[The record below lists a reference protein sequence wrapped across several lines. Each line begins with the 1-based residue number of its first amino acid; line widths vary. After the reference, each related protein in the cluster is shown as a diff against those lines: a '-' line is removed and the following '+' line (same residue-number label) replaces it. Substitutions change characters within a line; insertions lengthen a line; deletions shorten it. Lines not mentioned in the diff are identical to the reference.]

1 MKILKL
7 VLVCLIIISFSC
19 KKKHSKLTVNNKIV
33 KIEEQLP
40 VMETGKT
47 SSISGAWIDS
57 ETGHIIKKIVKR
69 DGDNRSF
76 YFHNNPFLKSIDGN
90 STLMI
95 FSGSTQTGNQ
105 FFSVNLK
112 TNKIDQITNKKG
124 NKRGEILGKNT
135 RKVFYMIND
144 SVFSTH
150 VDTHKTEFIYK
161 FSDDVIGSVT
171 SLNADET
178 LLGGAL
184 ITKEENNIFKKN
196 PKKSDYFDK
205 IYEAKLKRSLITIN
219 INNKKLNNIYSENAW
234 LNHIQF
240 SPTDPDVLMYCHE
253 GPWHKVDRIWN
264 INIKTKKN
272 KLMHKRSV
280 YREIAGH
287 EFFSPNGKT
296 IWFDLQIPRGE
307 TFYLAGKHLDSG
319 DETRYALKR
328 DEWSIHYNI
337 SPDMKTFAGDGG
349 DEGQV
354 AHAKNGRWIYRFTP
368 KGDSLVSTKLVNMK
382 NHDYN
387 LEPNVHFS
395 PDGTQ
400 IIFRANFEG
409 TTQIYAVNIEK
420 H

>member
-1 MKILKL
+1 MK
-7 VLVCLIIISFSC
+7 LIKTLLLFLISISFSC
-19 KKKHSKLTVNNKIV
+19 KGKPSKLDTAKDAKTNSVQI
-33 KIEEQLP
+33 P
-40 VMETGKT
+40 VMQT
-47 SSISGAWIDS
+47 SKASSLAKAWIDS
-57 ETGHIIKKIVKR
+57 TTGHKIEKLVNR
-69 DGDNRSF
+69 TGDNRSF
-76 YFHNNPFLKSIDGN
+76 YFHNNPFLKSEDGN
-90 STLMI
+90 SDLMI
-95 FSGSTQTGNQ
+95 FSGNTETGNQ

-112 TNKIDQITNKKG
+112 TKAIAQITTKEG
-124 NKRGEILGKNT
+124 NKRGEILGEKT
-135 RKVFYMIND
+135 RKVFYMVQD
-144 SVFSTH
+144 SVFATH

-161 FSDDVIGSVT
+161 FNDDVIGAVT

-184 ITKEENNIFKKN
+184 ITKEENDIFKKN

-205 IYEAKLKRSLITIN
+205 IYEAKLERSLITIN
-219 INNKKLNNIYSENAW
+219 INTKKINNIYSENAW

-240 SPTDPDVLMYCHE
+240 SPTDPDLLMYCHE

-272 KLMHKRSV
+272 EIIHKRTV

-287 EFFSPNGKT
+287 EFFSPDGNT

-307 TFYLAGKHLDSG
+307 TFYLAGKNLETG
-319 DETRYALKR
+319 KETRYGLKR
-328 DEWSIHYNI
+328 DEWSIHFNI
-337 SPDMKTFAGDGG
+337 SPDQKTFAGDGG

-354 AHAKNGRWIYRFTP
+354 AHAKDGMWLYHFMP

-382 NHDYN
+382 NHDYD

-395 PDGTQ
+395 PDGAQ

-409 TTQIYAVNIEK
+409 SSQIYAVEIK
-420 H
+420 K